1 MLDLTP
7 LLKLYARRRAK
18 QLARLDAKAAQEA
31 ELARLL
37 AEAGA
42 TRFGRDHDFGA
53 IRSPAD
59 FKRAVPLRKYD
70 AFWREYWQ
78 KDFPVLDDVSWPGRI
93 PFFAVTSGTT
103 GDVTKY
109 IPVSR
114 AMVRSNK
121 KAALDLLVHHIVIRP
136 KTRLFGGPNFILG
149 GSTDLV
155 ERAPGI
161 ASGDL
166 SGIAIK
172 T

>member
-7 LLKLYARRRAK
+7 LLKLYARRRTKRLASLDAAAAQQA
-18 QLARLDAKAAQEA
+18 QLARL
-31 ELARLL
+31 LTS
-37 AEAGA
+37 AGA

-70 AFWREYWQ
+70 EFWRDYWQ
-78 KDFPVLDDVSWPGRI
+78 KDFPVLDDVAWPGRI

-103 GDVTKY
+103 GDATKY

-121 KAALDLLVHHIVIRP
+121 QGALDLLVHHIANRP
-136 KTRLFGGPNFILG
+136 ETRLFG
-149 GSTDLV
+149 
-155 ERAPGI
+155 
-161 ASGDL
+161 
-166 SGIAIK
+166 
-172 T
+172 